1 MGSDAPSTTKLPKID
16 FSGVDTGSPGAGAWS
31 VVRDEVMEA
40 LTAYGCFEAVYPK
53 LSSELRSSVLDSLI
67 KDLFRLP
74 LETKLRN
81 YSDKPFYGYIGQIPN
96 LAYESLGIMNAED
109 PEGAQAFTSIMWPEG
124 NPNFSE
130 TVHAYS
136 KRLAELDQAVIKMVF
151 ESMKVEKYYD
161 SQMNLHKYLLKVSE
175 YGPPGEEEEKK
186 LGLNPHRDK
195 NTTSI
200 ICQNQV
206 DGLEI
211 ETEDGE
217 WYPAVPSPNSVIV
230 IAGDALRAWTNGRVY
245 SPMHRVVMGGSVMR
259 YSSILFSIPND
270 DVVIQ
275 APPELIDAD
284 HPPLFKPYDFGSY
297 VRYCFTEEGQKA
309 NPQLDAFCGLSKQQE
324 A

>member
-16 FSGVDTGSPGAGAWS
+16 FSGVDTGSTGAGAWS

-40 LTAYGCFEAVYPK
+40 LTTYGCFEAVYPK
-53 LSSELRSSVLDSLI
+53 LSTELRSSVLDSLI

-81 YSDKPFYGYIGQIPN
+81 YSDKGGG
-96 LAYESLGIMNAED
+96 EK
-109 PEGAQAFTSIMWPEG
+109 
-124 NPNFSE
+124 
-130 TVHAYS
+130 VHAFS
-136 KRLAELDQAVIKMVF
+136 KQLAELDQAVIKMVF
-151 ESMKVEKYYD
+151 ESMNAEKYYD
-161 SQMNLHKYLLKVSE
+161 SQMNSTKYLLRVSE
-175 YGPPGEEEEKK
+175 YGPQGEEEEKK
-186 LGLNPHRDK
+186 LGLIPHRDK
-195 NTTSI
+195 NTTAI

-245 SPMHRVVMGGSVMR
+245 SPMHRVVVGGSVMR

-284 HPPLFKPYDFGSY
+284 HPPLFKPYDYGSY